1 MRCYTLVLMN
11 VYMPFPRCFILV
23 LTLCYAFLWLFE
35 PRKHDHHTPSSCKL
49 ASLNS
54 HPHRK
59 FWYSTDSSL
68 SFLFLFL
75 LLSSCSSCLQR
86 RCPLCW
92 SSCSIR
98 CTRITPIDFRPMQFG
113 RSLSRPKY
121 FRICFVV
128 TAPWLVESHHR
139 TQPWEWSVTDLWSSV
154 MVMI

>member
-11 VYMPFPRCFILV
+11 VYMPFPRCFILA
-23 LTLCYAFLWLFE
+23 LTLCCVFYGF
-35 PRKHDHHTPSSCKL
+35 
-49 ASLNS
+49 
-54 HPHRK
+54 
-59 FWYSTDSSL
+59 SSL
-68 SFLFLFL
+68 ENMIIIPLPRANSPLLTHTHITNFGIPLTHLFPSFFLFL

-113 RSLSRPKY
+113 RNLSRPKY

-154 MVMI
+154 MVLI